1 MAKLKKRADGRYQ
14 RKITLSDGRQK
25 VVYGRTLAELAA
37 AEQALRADDQAGL
50 SVGDHTLVGEW
61 AKIWLA
67 TYKQNLRASTVKMY
81 REAYNNHIMGTLGSM
96 ELRDVKPVHIRAVM
110 AGVADKS
117 DSLQHKVLLTM
128 RQIFEAAR
136 LNGLILRDPT
146 EGVKTTPHAR
156 PQKKKYLTAAEASE
170 LVQAPLEPRAR
181 AFCALCLYCGL
192 RKEEALGLRWAD
204 IEGDRLTVR
213 RAVTFLSNQPD
224 PVQDLKTK
232 AAHRSIPIPAPLREI
247 LLDTPHLSASIV
259 TAADGGPMTR
269 SAFAKMWVKVTQA
282 VSFHLT
288 PHMLRHTYATTL
300 YHAGVD
306 LRTAQRLLGHSSIQM
321 TADIYTHLEA
331 EDALSAAGQIDQ
343 YLASLPASEGKSSQ
357 KVVNFG

>member
-81 REAYNNHIMGTLGSM
+81 REAYNNHIMGTLGGM
-96 ELRDVKPVHIRAVM
+96 ELRDVRPVHIRAVM
-110 AGVADKS
+110 VGVADKS

-181 AFCALCLYCGL
+181 AF
-192 RKEEALGLRWAD
+192 
-204 IEGDRLTVR
+204 
-213 RAVTFLSNQPD
+213 
-224 PVQDLKTK
+224 
-232 AAHRSIPIPAPLREI
+232 
-247 LLDTPHLSASIV
+247 
-259 TAADGGPMTR
+259 
-269 SAFAKMWVKVTQA
+269 
-282 VSFHLT
+282 
-288 PHMLRHTYATTL
+288 
-300 YHAGVD
+300 
-306 LRTAQRLLGHSSIQM
+306 
-321 TADIYTHLEA
+321 
-331 EDALSAAGQIDQ
+331 
-343 YLASLPASEGKSSQ
+343 
-357 KVVNFG
+357 

>member
-14 RKITLSDGRQK
+14 RKLTLSDGRQK

-37 AEQALRADDQAGL
+37 AEQTLRADDQAGL
-50 SVGDHTLVGEW
+50 DVGDHTLVGEW

-67 TYKQNLRASTVKMY
+67 TYKQNLRAATVKMY
-81 REAYNNHIMGTLGSM
+81 RSSYNNHIMEPLGGM
-96 ELRDVKPVHIRAVM
+96 ELREVKPVHIQAVM

-117 DSLQHKVLLTM
+117 ESLQHKVLLTM
-128 RQIFEAAR
+128 RQMFEAAR
-136 LNGLILRDPT
+136 LNGLILRNPT
-146 EGVKTTPHAR
+146 DGVKTTPHAR
-156 PQKKKYLTAAEASE
+156 PQKKKYLTSAEAAE
-170 LVQAPLEPRAR
+170 LMQVPMEPRAR

-224 PVQDLKTK
+224 PVDELKTK
-232 AAHRSIPIPAPLREI
+232 AAHRSIPIPASLREI

-259 TAADGGPMTR
+259 TAAGGGPMTR
-269 SAFAKMWVKVTQA
+269 SAFAKMWAKVTQA

>member
-1 MAKLKKRADGRYQ
+1 
-14 RKITLSDGRQK
+14 
-25 VVYGRTLAELAA
+25 
-37 AEQALRADDQAGL
+37 
-50 SVGDHTLVGEW
+50 
-61 AKIWLA
+61 
-67 TYKQNLRASTVKMY
+67 
-81 REAYNNHIMGTLGSM
+81 
-96 ELRDVKPVHIRAVM
+96 
-110 AGVADKS
+110 
-117 DSLQHKVLLTM
+117 M

-170 LVQAPLEPRAR
+170 LVRAPMEPRAR

-192 RKEEALGLRWAD
+192 RKEEALGLHWTD

-269 SAFAKMWVKVTQA
+269 SAFAKMWAKVTRA

-300 YHAGVD
+300 D

-331 EDALSAAGQIDQ
+331 EDALNAAGQIDQ
-343 YLASLPASEGKSSQ
+343 YLASLPTSEVKSSQ